1 MSLKFLNL
9 KSFHP
14 GNKNSQK
21 KLFIAEERE
30 KQLNKKENER
40 AKEVLTEQEFIKNR
54 ALLSGSKLEAE
65 RSKVS
70 FLYTLPPGAID
81 EKKQQQQQQ
90 QLEQQQQPKN
100 DKDLKDFEKFPIL
113 ANAPT
118 DGVISSDIKLV
129 HKPLGILINNVKCA
143 RCHNWGH
150 RSGDRECPLID
161 SNPNE
166 YKNLQMNDPM
176 SNNNNYNNNNSNN
189 NNEYDHQNNQDN
201 RKRFRLN
208 SSASSP
214 KSYGRE
220 SNHYS
225 VVEDIIDNNNNKANE
240 EEDDNDDQV
249 EREFLASL
257 TKKQRKLLLRQI
269 KLEEKQ
275 AKKKKKKREKRK
287 YSDSSDSDSD
297 RDRKKR
303 RKSSSSSS
311 SSSRKKEKK
320 NSNHDFKEKSHN

>member
-30 KQLNKKENER
+30 KQLKKREDER

-70 FLYTLPPGAID
+70 FLYTLPPGAVD
-81 EKKQQQQQQ
+81 EKQQQQQQ
-90 QLEQQQQPKN
+90 KN

-118 DGVISSDIKLV
+118 DGVISSETKLV

-150 RSGDRECPLID
+150 RSGDRECPLVD

-176 SNNNNYNNNNSNN
+176 NNSYNSNSNNNHFHNNNNNNNSNN
-189 NNEYDHQNNQDN
+189 NNINYYNEHDNQDN

-214 KSYGRE
+214 KSFGRD
-220 SNHYS
+220 SNNYS
-225 VVEDIIDNNNNKANE
+225 VVEDVVDNNHGDE
-240 EEDDNDDQV
+240 EEDDDDDDQV

-257 TKKQRKLLLRQI
+257 TKKQRKLLLKQI

-287 YSDSSDSDSD
+287 YSDSSDTDSD

-303 RKSSSSSS
+303 HKS

-320 NSNHDFKEKSHN
+320 NSNDDYEEKSHN